1 MSATATP
8 APVSSS
14 VLRRTRHLGDRIGDA
29 ALYGLTAAAALLAL
43 LTIGA
48 IVWKVFTGAWP
59 AIQEF
64 GLSFI
69 WESGW
74 DPVTSQFAAWQPFIV
89 GTIVTSFGAVLLAA
103 PLSIA
108 IGLFLSELAP
118 PAIRG
123 PIGTLIEMLA
133 AVPSV
138 VVGLWG
144 IFVLGPFM
152 LNHVEPFLSDY
163 FGWIPLFSGSP
174 QQSGV
179 LPAILV
185 LTIMIIPITSSI
197 CRELFVSVPRDVKEA
212 SLGLGATRWEMVR
225 GVVVP
230 YVKGGVVAAVT
241 LGLGRALGEAI
252 AVTQVIG
259 NTLQPLDLPSLF
271 GSGNTIASQ
280 LAGSY
285 AGASSNIERD
295 SLLYLG
301 LILLVISFVTN
312 MAAQVIVRRFD
323 RHKA

>member
-1 MSATATP
+1 MSATPTP
-8 APVSSS
+8 PSASSS
-14 VLRRTRHLGDRIGDA
+14 VLRRTRHIGDRIGDTG
-29 ALYGLTAAAALLAL
+29 LYALTAAAAFLAL
-43 LTIGA
+43 ATIAA

-64 GLSFI
+64 GLAFV

-74 DPVTSQFAAWQPFIV
+74 DPVASEFAAWQPFIV
-89 GTIVTSFGAVLLAA
+89 GTIVTSFGAVLLAG

-152 LNHVEPFLSDY
+152 LKHVEPFLGQY
-163 FGWIPLFSGSP
+163 FGWIPFFSGTP
-174 QQSGV
+174 QQGGI
-179 LPAILV
+179 LPAIVV
-185 LTIMIIPITSSI
+185 LTIMIVPITSSI

-285 AGASSNIERD
+285 AGASSNLERD

>member
-1 MSATATP
+1 MVTGPRAPRSRVESCAAMSATATP
-8 APVSSS
+8 TPGPSS
-14 VLRRTRHLGDRIGDA
+14 VLRRTRHIGDRIGDT
-29 ALYGLTAAAALLAL
+29 ALYALTAAAAILAMI
-43 LTIGA
+43 TIAA

-64 GLSFI
+64 GLAFI

-74 DPVTSQFAAWQPFIV
+74 DPVKSEFAAWQPFIV
-89 GTIVTSFGAVLLAA
+89 GTIVTSFGAILLAA

-163 FGWIPLFSGSP
+163 FGWIPLFSGTP
-174 QQSGV
+174 QQSGM
-179 LPAILV
+179 LPAIFV

-212 SLGLGATRWEMVR
+212 SLGLGATR
-225 GVVVP
+225 
-230 YVKGGVVAAVT
+230 
-241 LGLGRALGEAI
+241 
-252 AVTQVIG
+252 
-259 NTLQPLDLPSLF
+259 
-271 GSGNTIASQ
+271 
-280 LAGSY
+280 
-285 AGASSNIERD
+285 
-295 SLLYLG
+295 
-301 LILLVISFVTN
+301 
-312 MAAQVIVRRFD
+312 
-323 RHKA
+323 

>member
-1 MSATATP
+1 MEAAAATT
-8 APVSSS
+8 S
-14 VLRRTRHLGDRIGDA
+14 VLRRTRRTGDRVGDGV
-29 ALYGLTAAAALLAL
+29 LYVLTALATVAAMLVIA
-43 LTIGA
+43 A
-48 IVWKVFTGAWP
+48 IVYKVVEGAWP
-59 AIQEF
+59 AMNEF
-64 GLSFI
+64 GLSFL
-69 WESGW
+69 WEHVW
-74 DPVTSQFAAWQPFIV
+74 DPVNGVFGAREFIL
-89 GTIVTSFGAVLLAA
+89 GTLLTSFGAVVLAA

-118 PAIRG
+118 PAVRG
-123 PIGTLIEMLA
+123 PIGSLVEMLA

-152 LNHVEPFLSDY
+152 LEHVEPFLHRGL
-163 FGWIPLFSGSP
+163 GWIPLFGGTP

-179 LPAILV
+179 LVAIVV

-197 CRELFVSVPRDVKEA
+197 CRELFVTVPRDVKEA

-230 YVKGGVVAAVT
+230 YVKGGVVAAIT

-259 NTLQPLDLPSLF
+259 NSLQPLHISLF
-271 GSGNTIASQ
+271 ASGNTLASQ

-285 AGASSNIERD
+285 QSAPTNIEVA
-295 SLLYLG
+295 SLMYLA
-301 LILLVISFVTN
+301 LILLAITFVTN
-312 MAAQVIVRRFD
+312 LVAQRIVRPFD
-323 RHKA
+323 RQLAGTR

>member
-8 APVSSS
+8 VPASS
-14 VLRRTRHLGDRIGDA
+14 VLRRTRHLADRIGDRT
-29 ALYGLTAAAALLAL
+29 LYVLTGAAAIFALA
-43 LTIGA
+43 TIAA

-64 GLSFI
+64 GISFI
-69 WESGW
+69 WQSGW
-74 DPVTSQFAAWQPFIV
+74 DPVAEQFAAWQPFIV
-89 GTIVTSFGAVLLAA
+89 GTIVTSFGAVVLAA

-118 PAIRG
+118 TAIRG
-123 PIGTLIEMLA
+123 PIGTLIAMLA

-152 LNHVEPFLSDY
+152 LDHVEPFLSDY
-163 FGWIPLFSGSP
+163 FGWIPLFSGTP

-179 LPAILV
+179 LPAIVV

-197 CRELFVSVPRDVKEA
+197 CRELFTSVPRDVKEA

-230 YVKGGVVAAVT
+230 YVKGGVVAAIT

-271 GSGNTIASQ
+271 GSGNTLASQ

-285 AGASSNIERD
+285 AGASSNVERD
-295 SLLYLG
+295 SLLYLA
-301 LILLVISFVTN
+301 LILLAISFVTN
-312 MAAQVIVRRFD
+312 VAAQVIVHRFD
-323 RHKA
+323 RHKV